1 MLRDTTEIPVVD
13 WSVFQSG
20 WFAYTPHRGKP
31 EPQPGFLLQTQ
42 FDSLLQ
48 SYRDHWRE
56 WHTIRSPNPDWLT
69 SWLDRIPN
77 NCGSCG
83 PGFRS
88 WVDANPPRF
97 DDWFSYSV
105 EGHNWVNANLPIPK
119 PVMTIDQARS
129 LWFPSWEFL
138 TLNDLNAATLQ
149 LAAKLPPIRGVAGV
163 PVSGMLCAPVLSTI
177 LHVPLYEAS
186 YEFGI
191 RRCTHGYRGH
201 SRHVDESLPLLVVD
215 DTISSGRSLSEVR
228 NKLQGE
234 SNLLYAV
241 PIASVR
247 AADQVDFYGRLY
259 AEPHLLEWNLPNT
272 GYIRTLGFPDFE
284 RGAGIMVDFDG
295 VLCPD
300 PPRVFDE
307 TVDSD
312 RQAYLDWL
320 INAPIG
326 VFLPRMYPIPDIV
339 SYRCEYTREA
349 SEAWLARHGIKY
361 ERLHLWG
368 DANATPAEQAASR
381 TWQAKDWKGRLYRE
395 SKCGLFV
402 ESCERQSRDIAD
414 FAQKPVLCW
423 STKALLQ

>member
-1 MLRDTTEIPVVD
+1 MLVNPMSD
-13 WSVFQSG
+13 W
-20 WFAYTPHRGKP
+20 
-31 EPQPGFLLQTQ
+31 LLQQILGGDVTDFSVKASQ
-42 FDSLLQ
+42 TTRQISTVASDNPYSI
-48 SYRDHWRE
+48 HWRE
-56 WHTIRSPNPDWLT
+56 WHLVSNPTQEWFVDWL
-69 SWLDRIPN
+69 SRIPN
-77 NCGSCG
+77 GCGCVE
-83 PGFRS
+83 GFVN
-88 WVDANPPRF
+88 WVKDNPPEF
-97 DDWFSYSV
+97 EDWFPYSV
-105 EGHNWVNANLPIPK
+105 RGHNFVNAKIGRPLMS
-119 PVMTIDQARS
+119 VDEARS
-129 LWFPSWEFL
+129 LWFPNWEFL

-272 GYIRTLGFPDFE
+272 GYIRTLGFPHFE
-284 RGAGIMVDFDG
+284 QGAGIMVDFDG

-300 PPRVFDE
+300 PTHYDE
-307 TVDSD
+307 ETESG
-312 RQAYLDWL
+312 RESYLKWIAD
-320 INAPIG
+320 APLG
-326 VFLPRMYPIPDIV
+326 TFVSRMYPIPDIV

-349 SEAWLARHGIKY
+349 SETWLAKHGIKY

-368 DANATPAEQAASR
+368 DANLSPAEQARSR
-381 TWQAKDWKGRLYRE
+381 IWSATHWKGKIYRE

-402 ESCERQSRDIAD
+402 ESCERQSRDIAGV
-414 FAQKPVLCW
+414 AKKPVLCW
-423 STKALLQ
+423 DTKELIK